1 MTENYPPLRGQGAE
15 NTNNM
20 EELVFAFPTDEF
32 WKLVTYKKKGLIK
45 ENSEVLKR
53 IVTNG
58 LFLRRSELEEDPSFK
73 QIIPY
78 AIISN
83 KEPERSGVRQS
94 QSFYLFRRTSK
105 QTEKRLHNKFSL
117 GVGGHMNPNNSM
129 ESKEQYLIDELKR
142 ELYEEVKLLNGC
154 LIEDIEFIGFI
165 NDDTIS
171 VGSVHIGLLY
181 NIHVSNKE
189 VYINETDKMTA
200 DWIDKSNLAEFYEGM
215 ETWTKITFD
224 FYIK

>member
-1 MTENYPPLRGQGAE
+1 
-15 NTNNM
+15 M
-20 EELVFAFPTDEF
+20 EELVFAFPTDGL
-32 WKLVTYKKKGLIK
+32 WKLITYKKKGLIK
-45 ENSEVLKR
+45 ENGEVLKR
-53 IVTNG
+53 IVQNG
-58 LFLRRSELEEDPSFK
+58 LFLRRRELEEDPSFK

-83 KEPERSGVRQS
+83 KD
-94 QSFYLFRRTSK
+94 SFYLFRRKSG

-117 GVGGHMNPNNSM
+117 GVGGHMNPGDFM
-129 ESKEQYLIDELKR
+129 ESKEKYLIDELKR
-142 ELYEEVKLLNGC
+142 ELHEEVNLLNGC

-165 NDDTIS
+165 NDDTIP
-171 VGSVHIGLLY
+171 VGRVHIGLLY

-200 DWIDKSNLAEFYEGM
+200 EWIDKSDLAEFYEGM
-215 ETWTKITFD
+215 ETWTKIAFD

>member
-1 MTENYPPLRGQGAE
+1 M
-15 NTNNM
+15 NNM
-20 EELVFAFPTDEF
+20 EELVLVYPNDEL
-32 WKLVTYKKKGLIK
+32 WKLMTYKKKGLIR
-45 ENSEVLKR
+45 ENSEVLKK
-53 IVTNG
+53 IVQNG
-58 LFLRRSELEEDPSFK
+58 LFLKRGELEEDPSFK

-83 KEPERSGVRQS
+83 KN
-94 QSFYLFRRTSK
+94 SFYLFRRTSG

-117 GVGGHMNPNNSM
+117 GVGGHMNPDNSV
-129 ESKEQYLIDELKR
+129 ESKEQYLIEELKR
-142 ELYEEVKLLNGC
+142 ELYEEVKLLNDC

-165 NDDTIS
+165 NDDTIP

-200 DWIDKSNLAEFYEGM
+200 DWIDKSNLAEFYDGM
-215 ETWTKITFD
+215 ETWSKIAFD
-224 FYIK
+224 NYIK

>member
-1 MTENYPPLRGQGAE
+1 
-15 NTNNM
+15 M
-20 EELVFAFPTDEF
+20 EESVFAFPTDEF
-32 WKLVTYKKKGLIK
+32 WKLMTYKKKGLIK
-45 ENSEVLKR
+45 GNSEVLKR
-53 IVTNG
+53 IVQNG

-83 KEPERSGVRQS
+83 EEPERSGVRQS
-94 QSFYLFRRTSK
+94 QSFYLFKRTSN

-117 GVGGHMNPNNSM
+117 GVGGHMNPNDSM

-154 LIEDIEFIGFI
+154 FIEAIEFIGFI

-171 VGSVHIGLLY
+171 VGRVHIGLLY

-200 DWIDKSNLAEFYEGM
+200 DWIDKPNLAEFYEGM

>member
-1 MTENYPPLRGQGAE
+1 
-15 NTNNM
+15 M

-32 WKLVTYKKKGLIK
+32 WKLMTYKKKGLIK
-45 ENSEVLKR
+45 GNSEVLKR
-53 IVTNG
+53 IVQNG
-58 LFLRRSELEEDPSFK
+58 MFLRRSELEEDPSFK

-83 KEPERSGVRQS
+83 KEPEPRAWRDKLRGVRQS
-94 QSFYLFRRTSK
+94 QSFYLFKRKSN

-117 GVGGHMNPNNSM
+117 GVGGHMNPDDSM
-129 ESKEQYLIDELKR
+129 EPKEQYLIDELKR

-171 VGSVHIGLLY
+171 VGRVHIGLLY
-181 NIHVSNKE
+181 NIHVSNKD

-200 DWIDKSNLAEFYEGM
+200 DWIDKPNLAEFYEGM

>member
-1 MTENYPPLRGQGAE
+1 
-15 NTNNM
+15 M

-32 WKLVTYKKKGLIK
+32 WKLMPYKIGLIK

-53 IVTNG
+53 IVQNG

-78 AIISN
+78 AIISHN
-83 KEPERSGVRQS
+83 E
-94 QSFYLFRRTSK
+94 SFYLFRRTSR

-117 GVGGHMNPNNSM
+117 GVGGHMNPNDSM
-129 ESKEQYLIDELKR
+129 ELKEQYLIDELKR

-165 NDDTIS
+165 NDDTIP
-171 VGSVHIGLLY
+171 VGSLHIGLLY

-189 VYINETDKMTA
+189 VYINETDKMTG

>member
-1 MTENYPPLRGQGAE
+1 
-15 NTNNM
+15 M

-45 ENSEVLKR
+45 ENSEVLKT
-53 IVTNG
+53 IVQNG

-83 KEPERSGVRQS
+83 KEPYPPAGGGVRQS
-94 QSFYLFRRTSK
+94 QSFYLFRRTSN

-117 GVGGHMNPNNSM
+117 GVGGHMNPNDSM

-171 VGSVHIGLLY
+171 VGCVHIGLLY

>member
-1 MTENYPPLRGQGAE
+1 MKK
-15 NTNNM
+15 M
-20 EELVFAFPTDEF
+20 EELVFAFPADKL
-32 WKLVTYKKKGLIK
+32 WKLLTYKKKGLIR
-45 ENSEVLKR
+45 ENNEVLKK
-53 IVTNG
+53 IVQNG

-73 QIIPY
+73 QIISY

-83 KEPERSGVRQS
+83 KD
-94 QSFYLFRRTSK
+94 SFYLFRRTSG

-117 GVGGHMNPNNSM
+117 GVGGHMNPDDSM
-129 ESKEQYLIDELKR
+129 KSKEQYLIDELKR
-142 ELYEEVKLLNGC
+142 ELFEEVKLLNGC

-165 NDDTIS
+165 NDDTIP

-189 VYINETDKMTA
+189 VYINESDKMTA
-200 DWIDKSNLAEFYEGM
+200 DWKDKSNLDEFYGGM
-215 ETWTKITFD
+215 ETWSKIAYE

>member
-1 MTENYPPLRGQGAE
+1 MNNTEE
-15 NTNNM
+15 I
-20 EELVFAFPTDEF
+20 VFAFPTDEF

-117 GVGGHMNPNNSM
+117 GVGGHMNPNDSM

-215 ETWTKITFD
+215 ETWTKIAFD

>member
-1 MTENYPPLRGQGAE
+1 
-15 NTNNM
+15 M

-32 WKLVTYKKKGLIK
+32 WKLTPYKTGLIK
-45 ENSEVLKR
+45 ENSEVLIK
-53 IVTNG
+53 IVQNG

-94 QSFYLFRRTSK
+94 QSFYLLKRTSK
-105 QTEKRLHNKFSL
+105 QTEKRLHNRFSL
-117 GVGGHMNPNNSM
+117 GVGGHINPNDYM
-129 ESKEQYLIDELKR
+129 ELKEQFFIAELLR

-171 VGSVHIGLLY
+171 VGRVHIGLLY

-200 DWIDKSNLAEFYEGM
+200 EWIDKSNLAEFYEGM
-215 ETWTKITFD
+215 ETWTKIIFD

>member
-1 MTENYPPLRGQGAE
+1 MD
-15 NTNNM
+15 
-20 EELVFAFPTDEF
+20 ELVFAIPTDEF
-32 WKLVTYKKKGLIK
+32 WDLMPYKEKGLI
-45 ENSEVLKR
+45 EGNSKVLKR
-53 IVTNG
+53 IVQNG
-58 LFLRRSELEEDPSFK
+58 LFIRRSELEEDPSFK

-83 KEPERSGVRQS
+83 KEPECIGVRRS
-94 QSFYLFRRTSK
+94 KSFYLFKRTFK

-117 GVGGHMNPNNSM
+117 GVGGHMNPGNSM

-142 ELYEEVKLLNGC
+142 ELFEEVKLLNGC
-154 LIEDIEFIGFI
+154 LIENIEFIGFI

-181 NIHVSNKE
+181 NIHVSNKD

-200 DWIDKSNLAEFYEGM
+200 DWIEEHNLAEFYEGM

-224 FYIK
+224 YYIK